1 MTQKLGRVAVVTDQM
16 TDFGGADR
24 EMFSILKLFPNAD
37 VYTVLYNSSKY
48 SHIYFKQKVYTSF
61 VQKLPFKYKLS
72 RHLKI
77 LNPIAYESFNFEKY
91 DTLISIS
98 AGPARNI
105 IPGVYQKHIAMIMTP
120 PRSLWDHEL
129 NVRSSKLKRIYKPL
143 SKIIN
148 NYQRVLDV
156 TTVPRVDYW
165 IANSKFISTK
175 INKRYG
181 VESKV
186 IYPGISREN
195 FRDISKKE
203 INSVL
208 EKYNLPEK
216 FFLSVSRLYD
226 YKRVDWAI
234 RSCIETNKNL
244 VIVGNGPDYKYLKKM
259 SKERNNII
267 FLGFLD
273 DDKDVQVIYK
283 KSQALLFCGIE
294 DFGLVPVEAM
304 AQGTPIIAFNKGGVT
319 ETVLKHKTGEF
330 FENEKELK
338 NILNHFDKS
347 MYNPTTVKNR
357 ARIFTEEIFLK
368 NLESY
373 LSQIY
378 E

>member
-1 MTQKLGRVAVVTDQM
+1 MTQKLGDVAIIADQM

-24 EMFSILKLFPNAD
+24 EMFSILKLLPNAD
-37 VYTVLYNSSKY
+37 IYTVLYNPSKY
-48 SHIYFKQKVYTSF
+48 SHIDFKQKVCTSF
-61 VQKLPFKYKLS
+61 VQKFPFKYKMS

-91 DTLISIS
+91 NTLISIS

-105 IPGVYQKHIAMIMTP
+105 IPGIHQKHIAMIMTP

-129 NVRSSKLKRIYKPL
+129 NVRSSKLKNIYKPI

-148 NYQRVLDV
+148 NYHRILDV

-165 IANSKFISTK
+165 IANSKFISNK
-175 INKRYG
+175 IKKRYR

-186 IYPGISREN
+186 IYPGIFKEN
-195 FRDISKKE
+195 FRKIPKKE
-203 INSVL
+203 VDRVL
-208 EKYNLPEK
+208 NKYNLPEK

-226 YKRVDWAI
+226 YKKVDWAI
-234 RSCIETNKNL
+234 RSCINTNKNL
-244 VIVGNGPDYKYLKKM
+244 VIVGNGPDCKYLRKI
-259 SKERNNII
+259 SKGHKNII

-273 DDKDVQVIYK
+273 DDKDVQVLYK
-283 KSQALLFCGIE
+283 QSQALLFCGIE

-304 AQGTPIIAFNKGGVT
+304 AQGTPILAFDKGGVT
-319 ETVLKHKTGEF
+319 ETVLEHKTGEF
-330 FENEKELK
+330 FENEEELK
-338 NILNHFDKS
+338 NILNHFDKRR
-347 MYNPTTVKNR
+347 YNPITIRRR
-357 ARIFTEEIFLK
+357 AQYFTEERFLK